1 MNKKITLFFIALGVM
16 LIGCSSNPI
25 RTKWADK
32 SMRILVDPD
41 SISTDDYI
49 SISTALVKE
58 GRFMV
63 IDRNLAFKAIK
74 NEQERIHRNE
84 SDRFSDKEKWA
95 HYGKLFSVGAIVV
108 AHSQCARTQTFFSMS
123 LYVNQCKQYLS
134 LVDSNTGEI
143 ITAVDNEV
151 ETPAPGNNA
160 GSESFSVAT
169 DWTKAVEKFVDAYP
183 KNYKPQY
190 YSPGVVKYQEE
201 SKEEAQRQR
210 EIASP
215 PNLSD
220 PNKK

>member
-1 MNKKITLFFIALGVM
+1 MKFKKIFSFI
-16 LIGCSSNPI
+16 LISSVLISCSSNPI

-32 SMRILVDPD
+32 SMRVLIDPE
-41 SISTDDYI
+41 SISTDDYV
-49 SISTALVKE
+49 SIQTALVKE

-74 NEQERIHRNE
+74 AEQERIHRTE
-84 SDRFSDKEKWA
+84 ADRYSDKEKWA

-108 AHSQCARTQTFFSMS
+108 AHSQCIRTQTLFSMS

-143 ITAVDNEV
+143 VTAIDNEV
-151 ETPAPGNNA
+151 ETPAAGNNA

-190 YSPGVVKYQEE
+190 YSPGIVKYQEE

-215 PNLSD
+215 AVQE
-220 PNKK
+220 KGK